1 MKHRL
6 FFLLILFSV
15 CTVSFAADLL
25 VQDRSGWY
33 PADAELEAELRH
45 AIVGTQPDMKLLD
58 ISIRAAGGFGVVTQS
73 TYAENV
79 INQEFT
85 ENALAGFLQEASNSG
100 LTVESREPAALGP
113 LSGFRVVTSRNLNGT
128 HFTTANLLLFA
139 KRDFYVVYVFSAG
152 DPHDLTTIADE
163 YSSRIQF
170 SPSVEP
176 PVEAKIST
184 KRPGYESG
192 YAVGKFM
199 VLLAAIVVS
208 AVLLVRLGRPRARP
222 DRSEP
227 ESSRNWAKQSD
238 AQPTGLLDQ

>member
-25 VQDRSGWY
+25 VQDRSGWS

-45 AIVGTQPDMKLLD
+45 AIVGTQPDMKLLN

-100 LTVESREPAALGP
+100 ITVESREPAALGP

-163 YSSRIQF
+163 YNSRIQF

-184 KRPGYESG
+184 KGPGYDAG
-192 YAVGKFM
+192 YFTGKFIFP
-199 VLLAAIVVS
+199 IVFLTVGGM
-208 AVLLVRLGRPRARP
+208 LVFLILRLQRPRKP
-222 DRSEP
+222 
-227 ESSRNWAKQSD
+227 
-238 AQPTGLLDQ
+238 